1 MDWQEIGKWALA
13 AIGALVAGGI
23 VIRLVFVK
31 KNNSSERTVTQNNNR
46 AGRDIIG
53 GDKIDKR

>member
-1 MDWQEIGKWALA
+1 MDWQEIGKWTLA
-13 AIGALVAGGI
+13 AIGALAAGGL
-23 VIRLVFVK
+23 VIRLVFIK